1 MFHGWITRLITKTT
15 SNISLTP
22 AAEGGTML
30 FIQNK
35 KKMTDTQ
42 YIAVEYR
49 RRQGQDAYLP
59 DEGVAVYVV
68 DEAIDNVND
77 EDALALELLQA
88 DGRRDLAKIFG
99 QGNRGDSDDLYPFGT
114 NTTVGKATTP
124 ALNLPDGRWSGRHH
138 RRHRH
143 TRRRHHAG

>member
-1 MFHGWITRLITKTT
+1 
-15 SNISLTP
+15 
-22 AAEGGTML
+22 ML

-124 ALNLPDGRWSGRHH
+124 ALNLPDGRWSSVTIAVTG
-138 RRHRH
+138 
-143 TRRRHHAG
+143 TPGADTMQVDVKISAST